1 MEEKQIR
8 IQFYGEPNMMI
19 GFYLSKAEELLN
31 SITPQTSVSDINEA
45 VEYYNVIRYFDK
57 GIYLKT
63 WDNHTIQLY
72 KERVNVLRRIVG
84 KRFGSIDRAVF
95 TDTYNSVERQLR
107 GDYIDAIEYYGIYR
121 KLQSE
126 DIALL
131 FSTNPSSIRHV
142 ILHRKIVNTFGRQI
156 IDYLLTAPSAAEILI
171 DHYFVKHH
179 SNKKE
184 TYIPTELTQNDFE
197 RILLNY
203 IEWSEANPNY
213 LKVIAGLKKSDSF
226 FVKDR
231 IRLKA
236 LRRYRERIALL
247 FKGNDT
253 SPTEYGVN
261 VQFQNQSAISSFEI
275 DNNILKLSYSIEWI
289 DENLD
294 YATLMNNF
302 IYLFGFTDNRM
313 RCRFLSNPAKMGI
326 LESEIGL
333 KAKRDYPTGIDY
345 SINYMQSQLQ
355 MMAYRS
361 ELIKHNIEVESL
373 FKWFFEEY
381 LDTEFGAKGYTY
393 CTPTSTASDLEKILV
408 MITQFDSVLKQFR
421 LFIEDEMVDRE
432 LFELSSLPYRIVATP
447 SMLKDKYIYGKSEE
461 LAKAQ
466 FLLFSDQSG
475 LTYTEKTGSK
485 ASSFKDILVHHNVGL
500 ADYPEFEH
508 YKIQWLL
515 DKGYI
520 NLDEAN
526 YLRAKKPITNLL
538 YELYNEGSIAYFYC
552 NDIQKEVIGTMLEK
566 GDVEMESSL
575 FTRREQEYLD
585 YMLNTQEFINGPE
598 LRNKYVHGTFSTSA
612 ETHKRDYVELLKI
625 MVLIIIK
632 INEEFCLKY
641 PEKKVLS

>member
-19 GFYLSKAEELLN
+19 GFYLSKAEEILN
-31 SITPQTSVSDINEA
+31 SITPQSSVSDINEA

-63 WDNHTIQLY
+63 WDDHTIQEY

-84 KRFGSIDRAVF
+84 KRFESIDHAVF
-95 TDTYNSVERQLR
+95 ADTYNLVERQLR
-107 GDYIDAIEYYGIYR
+107 EDYIDAIEYYSVYK
-121 KLQSE
+121 KLQNE
-126 DIALL
+126 DIASL
-131 FSTNPSSIRHV
+131 FSTDPSSISHV
-142 ILHRKIVNTFGRQI
+142 IRHRKMVNAFGRQI
-156 IDYLLTAPSAAEILI
+156 IDYLLTTPTAAEILI
-171 DHYFVKHH
+171 SHFFVKHR

-184 TYIPTELTQNDFE
+184 TYMPTELTQHDFE
-197 RILLNY
+197 RILWNY
-203 IEWSEANPNY
+203 IDLPGANSNY
-213 LKVIAGLKKSDSF
+213 LKVIAGLKKSDSY
-226 FVKDR
+226 FVSDR

-236 LRRYRERIALL
+236 LRRYRESVAVL
-247 FKGNDT
+247 FKGNN
-253 SPTEYGVN
+253 SSSTEYGVH
-261 VQFQNQSAISSFEI
+261 VQFQNQTEISSFEI
-275 DNNILKLSYSIEWI
+275 DNSVLKLFYSTEWI
-289 DENLD
+289 NENLD

-302 IYLFGFTDNRM
+302 IYLFGFTDSRM

-326 LESEIGL
+326 LESELGL

-345 SINYMQSQLQ
+345 SITYMQSQLQ

-361 ELIKHNIEVESL
+361 ELTKHNIEVESL

-381 LDTEFGAKGYTY
+381 LDTEFGVKGYSY

-408 MITQFDSVLKQFR
+408 MITQLDSVLKQFR
-421 LFIEDEMVDRE
+421 LYVEDEIVDRE

-447 SMLKDKYIYGKSEE
+447 SMLKDKYVYGKSEE

-500 ADYPEFEH
+500 SDYPEFEH

-612 ETHKRDYVELLKI
+612 ETYKRDYVELLKI